1 MDLVILAV
9 LGILFLVAACFYI
22 RRVLYLVIDGD
33 ITTIQSFIYVGAF
46 LVLMMLFFYIPFNG
60 FRFVIVL
67 FVVIFDLF
75 IDKIMALL
83 NKQEDK
89 EHYMRK
95 VMEYD
100 KQLLE
105 NPYNWVALSEKAYC
119 YFKMKDYEKAIS
131 IQDKVVRMSQNDI
144 NEINKLKTYKKF
156 LEKIESTDVKCWYC
170 GVMVPKGIE
179 KCYNCG
185 HSMNFGENF
194 INWLKHGGLK
204 DIIVNTAVIIL
215 IFVLYK
221 FVLSFLSENLRFI
234 IHILTCILIFAGVAF
249 IIFKKD

>member
-144 NEINKLKTYKKF
+144 NEINKLKSYKKF

-194 INWLKHGGLK
+194 INWLKKGGLK
-204 DIIVNTAVIIL
+204 DIIVNTAVVIL

-234 IHILTCILIFAGVAF
+234 IHIITCVLVFAGIGY
-249 IIFKKD
+249 IIFKKE